1 MKTLGYYN
9 GKYDELENMQIPML
23 DRVCFFGDGI
33 YDATYSYNY
42 IIHDLKEHVDRFYR
56 SADLLEMEVPMCKRE
71 LSELLCTLV
80 RKLDDHEQFVYFQ
93 LTRGTGIRNHVYPD
107 KEKVKGNLWIVLT
120 PKKITDTYKKV
131 KLITREDTRFLHCNA
146 KTVNLIP
153 ACMGANA
160 AHLQEADECVF
171 HRGDEVTECAHSNVH
186 IIKDGKFITHPA
198 DEKILCGI
206 SRLNLIK
213 KCAETGIPYEER
225 VFTVKELF
233 EADEVIISSCGSF
246 CLAASKID
254 GKAVGGKAQGILKT
268 LQDGL
273 VADFNA
279 ECAVVHSRQ

>member
-1 MKTLGYYN
+1 MKNLGYYN

-23 DRVCFFGDGI
+23 DRVCFFGDGV
-33 YDATYSYNY
+33 YDATYCKNY
-42 IIHDLKEHVDRFYR
+42 VIHDLVEHVDRFYR
-56 SADLLEMEVPMCKRE
+56 SAALLEMEVPVSKRE
-71 LSELLCTLV
+71 LSELLCELV
-80 RKLDDHEQFVYFQ
+80 KKVDSDEQFVYFQ

-107 KEKVKGNLWIVLT
+107 SEAVKGNLWVVLT
-120 PKKITDTYKKV
+120 PKRIVDTYKKV

-160 AHLQEADECVF
+160 ALLQGADECVF

-206 SRLNLIK
+206 SRLNLLS
-213 KCAETGIPYEER
+213 KCAELGIPSEER
-225 VFTVKELF
+225 AFSLSELF
-233 EADEVIISSCGSF
+233 DADEVIISSCGSF
-246 CLAASKID
+246 CLQVSRID
-254 GKAVGGKAQGILKT
+254 GKEVGGKAGEILKA

-273 VADFNA
+273 VKEFEI
-279 ECAVVHSRQ
+279 ECGV

>member
-1 MKTLGYYN
+1 MKNLGYYN
-9 GKYDELENMQIPML
+9 GKYDELEKMQIPML

-42 IIHDLKEHVDRFYR
+42 VIHDLKEHVDRFYT

-71 LSELLCTLV
+71 LTELLKELV
-80 RKLDDHEQFVYFQ
+80 KKVDSHEQFVYFQ

-107 KEKVKGNLWIVLT
+107 KEKVKGNLWVVLT
-120 PKKITDTYKKV
+120 PKKIVDTYKKV
-131 KLITREDTRFLHCNA
+131 KLITREDTRFFHCNA

-160 AHLQEADECVF
+160 AHEKGADECVF

-206 SRLNLIK
+206 SRLNLLS
-213 KCAETGIPYEER
+213 KCRELGIPVSETPYSVDELMDAKE
-225 VFTVKELF
+225 VMITSTTGPVMVVKTV
-233 EADEVIISSCGSF
+233 
-246 CLAASKID
+246 D
-254 GKAVGGKAQGILKT
+254 GKPVGGKARDIVNKLREYLLNDYLEKT
-268 LQDGL
+268 
-273 VADFNA
+273 N
-279 ECAVVHSRQ
+279 